1 MTKKEII
8 HIMRMIY
15 SEGDSGY
22 RDYTY
27 YTKNQINKAED
38 LFDRLCRYALNNR
51 IPKQKEEV

>member
-22 RDYTY
+22 RIDYLY
-27 YTKNQINKAED
+27 YTKSQINKAED

-51 IPKQKEEV
+51 IPN

>member
-22 RDYTY
+22 RMDYADY
-27 YTKNQINKAED
+27 SESQMDKAKD
-38 LFDRLCRYALNNR
+38 LFNRICRYALNNR
-51 IPKQKEEV
+51 IPK

>member
-27 YTKNQINKAED
+27 YTKNQINEAED

-51 IPKQKEEV
+51 IPK